1 MNLTETAQESM
12 FAKIPCTNKENLA
25 KDLRPKFN
33 INSTL
38 ASKIGEFSMK
48 LAIKSLLAVLFLTG
62 NLYAKDLTNRLGFGF
77 SDQFYVSLPSVMAMY
92 YPNPETGLS
101 AALGVDTTDKES
113 KFGLSFKY
121 YKMIFPE
128 DNMNF
133 YMGGGFSLISSENNG
148 KSNSGYELTGFI
160 GAEYFLQGLDSLSF
174 RMEAGL
180 GIVSNDDGV
189 IFRTIGHHPLKAGM
203 IFYF

>member
-1 MNLTETAQESM
+1 MKTFVRFLVFFSLISGTA
-12 FAKIPCTNKENLA
+12 F
-25 KDLRPKFN
+25 
-33 INSTL
+33 
-38 ASKIGEFSMK
+38 
-48 LAIKSLLAVLFLTG
+48 
-62 NLYAKDLTNRLGFGF
+62 AKDLTNRLGFGF
-77 SDQFYVSLPSVMAMY
+77 SNQFYVDLPSVMAMY

-101 AALGVDTTDKES
+101 AALGVDTTDQNS

-133 YMGGGFSLISSENNG
+133 YMGGGFSLVSNETNG
-148 KSNSGYELTGFI
+148 KSNSGYELSGFI
-160 GAEYFLQGLDSLSF
+160 GAEYFFQGLDSLSF

-180 GIVSNDDGV
+180 GIVSDDDGV
-189 IFRTIGHHPLKAGM
+189 IFRTIGSHPLKAGM